1 MKTNQ
6 LIALILFAITTTFNV
21 SWSQLNKVSVETY
34 YIADANDATDTTG
47 GGIAEG
53 ATTYRVYLHLEPNT
67 RLTKIYGSQKRPLK
81 FQSTQPFFNNNDG
94 QTFGKDFLRGRY
106 EENTI
111 ALDTWLTVDQ
121 TSKKQGKN
129 ALVGVIKSNDNTGS
143 VIGGTNNDG
152 GSKEISTG
160 LLANTAADLGIPL
173 TQADGMD
180 TSSFVPTGWMDSG
193 FKNAITGEDLTI
205 FGYDTTQFECTNCQ
219 VQVDPFK
226 KQTGDNT
233 ILIGQFS
240 TKGEWSFEL
249 NLELE
254 YLIDGDTVIRKYVS
268 TSTDLEKEEIY
279 SAFLKYPFQCGCT
292 DADFIEYNP
301 SAVCDLEGACKNKA
315 VIGCMDT
322 MACNFDPKA
331 NVSVHNL
338 CCYPGFCAN
347 RDIAVVCPSELESQ
361 FKVECFPNPF
371 LDVLNLHVTSGEIQ
385 EVNYVLFDAFG
396 TPILVGSYTPLTNS
410 DIYTID
416 TANLALG
423 AYTVQIRT
431 ALQVENVLIIKQ

>member
-1 MKTNQ
+1 MKAFQ
-6 LIALILFAITTTFNV
+6 YIFLLLIALVTSTSV
-21 SWSQLNKVSVETY
+21 WSQLNRVSVETY
-34 YIADANDATDTTG
+34 YISDANDATDTTG
-47 GGIAEG
+47 GGIAVG
-53 ATTYRVYLHLEPNT
+53 TTTYRVYLHLEPNT
-67 RLTKIYGSQKRPLK
+67 RLTKIFGSQKRPLK
-81 FQSTQPFFNNNDG
+81 FQSTQPFFNNRDG
-94 QTFGKDFLRGRY
+94 QTFGKDFLRARY
-106 EENTI
+106 GENTI
-111 ALDTWLTVDQ
+111 ALDTWLTIDQ

-129 ALVGVIKSNDNTGS
+129 ALVGVQKSKDNNGS

-152 GSKEISTG
+152 GSEEIATG
-160 LLANTAADLGIPL
+160 LLTNAIAAIGIPL

-180 TSSFVPTGWMDSG
+180 TSSFVPTGWTDSG
-193 FKNAITGEDLTI
+193 IKNALSGEDLSI

-219 VQVDPFK
+219 VQVNPFK
-226 KQTGDNT
+226 KEMGENT
-233 ILIGQFS
+233 VLIGQFS

-254 YLIDGDTVIRKYVS
+254 YLIDGDTVLRRYVA
-268 TSTDLEKEEIY
+268 TSNDLEKEEVY
-279 SAFLKYPFQCGCT
+279 NAFLKYPFACGCT
-292 DADFIEYNP
+292 DPDYIEFNP
-301 SAVCDLEGACKNKA
+301 AAVCDLEGACVNRA
-315 VIGCMDT
+315 VIGCTDT

-361 FKVECFPNPF
+361 FKVACFPNPF
-371 LDVLNLHVTSGEIQ
+371 LDELNLHVTSGEIQ
-385 EVNYVLFDAFG
+385 EVSYILFDAFG
-396 TPILVGSYTPLTNS
+396 TPILTGSYTPTMNS

-416 TANLALG
+416 TSKLALG